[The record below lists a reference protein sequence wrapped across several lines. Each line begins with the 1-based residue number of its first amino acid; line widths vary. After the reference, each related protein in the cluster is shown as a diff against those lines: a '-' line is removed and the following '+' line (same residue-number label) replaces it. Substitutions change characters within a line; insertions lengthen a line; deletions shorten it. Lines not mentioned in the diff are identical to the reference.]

1 MLNCRIRY
9 KCYCNNCYNSTHKKT
24 GNKTDKT
31 IVNTIVLSSAHSLTD
46 ETTTMKLLRKLFG
59 AKNKIEPIKAAPKV
73 VAEVKPPK
81 PVISLDVV
89 EQTSDE
95 QELLKLASDGATSPL
110 RQAAAEKIH
119 SRELLEQLAKTAKSK
134 DKTLFKIVKTKLDA
148 FKAVDAKLA
157 EIEASAV
164 RICEKLERHIHQE
177 ADALFK
183 AKLTVLQTEWAALTQ
198 TSAASAA
205 RYETALTACENKIAA
220 RAQLIADEEEKITLD
235 QQAMQLAQEAYS
247 SLKSLAQDIYRAAHI
262 DDLVNANYEVKIQE
276 LSNAVRL
283 AANRQ
288 LPLDKLTKEFEQRKQ
303 QTLNLIDQI
312 KTSGTA
318 QQIAG
323 MLQQAEDSDVIKS
336 AQYKLQQFVKSAKE
350 LGEELPES
358 LHEAKAKLD
367 AIWAERY
374 QAEQAAKNAL
384 RDFSELARKGLW
396 AAEQG
401 FVRKARAIQKELAE
415 KRVQLSATMQ
425 ELPKGIQAKIDDFEA
440 QLAKLGDWHEF
451 AVTPKKE
458 ALINQMQ
465 TLATSAI
472 DPEILATKVHELQ
485 DSWKEVSKGAQQ
497 QDDQLW
503 QQFQQASAIAYAPCK
518 EFFETQSAARE
529 ENLNKRRELVAQL
542 TAYLNDY
549 DFTNAAWKEVEQ
561 TLKTARAEWQTY
573 WPVPR
578 KAGNELQKEFETL
591 MEQLFGKIT
600 NEYENNKI
608 AKQQLIDQAQAL
620 LDNTDMRAA
629 TEAVKQLQAHWKT
642 IGKSWHKEDQQ
653 LWQEFRKHCDA
664 IFSRRNEAFEAAKAA
679 RDAVVQE
686 AESLIAQLHEF
697 AKRSMEELK
706 AAKTEIDAIQATFS
720 ALELPKEAAKS
731 LQQKLATSLTAIAN
745 KRDSARAQ
753 AEKQSWKDLF
763 SALDALRE
771 YELAVIA
778 HEPAETLTA
787 QKAALEEMIA
797 NTPRWPSGCLNGL
810 QHRLAKADAIT
821 VAEQE
826 ANTQALRTLTIRAE
840 IITGLESP
848 ASDKQARMVYQVQQM
863 QQGFGQRDTNLEPLL
878 TEWIALAGV
887 DTAEYAPLLQ
897 RFNSC
902 RAQGDTK

>member
-1 MLNCRIRY
+1 
-9 KCYCNNCYNSTHKKT
+9 
-24 GNKTDKT
+24 
-31 IVNTIVLSSAHSLTD
+31 
-46 ETTTMKLLRKLFG
+46 MKLLRKLFG
-59 AKNKIEPIKAAPKV
+59 IKNKVEPIKAAPMV

-81 PVISLDVV
+81 PVISLAVV

-119 SRELLEQLAKTAKSK
+119 SRELLEQLAKAAKSK
-134 DKTLFKIVKTKLDA
+134 DKSVYKITKTKLDA
-148 FKAVDAKLA
+148 FKADDVKQA
-157 EIEASAV
+157 EIEAHAV
-164 RICEKLERHIHQE
+164 RICEKMERHIHQE

-183 AKLTVLQTEWAALTQ
+183 AKLAVLQTEWDALAHISVTN
-198 TSAASAA
+198 TA
-205 RYETALTACENKIAA
+205 RYETALTACKNKIAA
-220 RAQLIADEEEKITLD
+220 RAQLIADEEEKVALD
-235 QQAMQLAQEAYS
+235 QQAMQLAQDAYNN
-247 SLKSLAQDIYRAAHI
+247 LKSLAQDIYSAAHI

-312 KTSGTA
+312 KASGTA
-318 QQIAG
+318 EQLAET
-323 MLQQAEDSDVIKS
+323 LQQTEDRELIKS
-336 AQYKLQQFVKSAKE
+336 AQQKLQQFIRSAKE

-358 LHEAKAKLD
+358 LHQAKAKLES
-367 AIWAERY
+367 IRAETQ
-374 QAEQAAKNAL
+374 QAEHAVKNAL
-384 RDFSELARKGLW
+384 REFSELARKGLW

-401 FVRKARAIQKELAE
+401 FVRKARAIQKELNE
-415 KRVQLSATMQ
+415 KREQLSATAQ
-425 ELPKGIQAKIDDFEA
+425 ELPKGIQAKIDDFET

-458 ALINQMQ
+458 ALISQMQ
-465 TLATSAI
+465 ALATSAI

-503 QQFQQASAIAYAPCK
+503 QQFQQASAVAYAPCK
-518 EFFETQSAARE
+518 EFFEAQSAVRE
-529 ENLNKRRELVAQL
+529 ENLNKRRELVSQL
-542 TAYLNDY
+542 TAYLNGY
-549 DFTNAAWKEVEQ
+549 DFTNAVWKEVEQ

-578 KAGNELQKEFETL
+578 KTGNELQKEFESL

-600 NEYENNKI
+600 NEYENNKTI
-608 AKQQLIDQAQAL
+608 KQQLIDQAQTL
-620 LDNTDMRAA
+620 LDNTDVRTA
-629 TEAVKQLQAHWKT
+629 TETVKNLQAQWKT

-664 IFSRRNEAFEAAKAA
+664 IFARRNEAFETAKTA

-686 AESLIAQLHEF
+686 AESLIAQLNELTQ
-697 AKRSMEELK
+697 RSVEELK
-706 AAKTEIDAIQATFS
+706 AAKIEIESIQESFS
-720 ALELPKEAAKS
+720 ALELPKEATKS
-731 LQQKLATSLTAIAN
+731 LQQKLAASLTAIVN

-753 AEKQSWKDLF
+753 AEEQSWKDLF
-763 SALDALRE
+763 NTLESLRE

-778 HEPAETLTA
+778 NKPADALAA
-787 QKAALEEMIA
+787 QKAALIEMIS

-810 QHRLAKADAIT
+810 QQRLAKADIIT
-821 VAEQE
+821 AADQV

-840 IITGLESP
+840 IITGQESP
-848 ASDKQARMVYQVQQM
+848 VSDKQARMVYQVQQM
-863 QQGFGQRDTNLEPLL
+863 QQSFGQRDTNVEPLL
-878 TEWIALAGV
+878 TEWIALGGV
-887 DTAEYAPLLQ
+887 DTAEYASLLQ
-897 RFNSC
+897 RFNNC
-902 RAQGDTK
+902 RAQHNVT